1 VAAPSFTT
9 GNPLLDGL
17 YAILN
22 GISEVP
28 LISSPLT
35 GLLILAGVT
44 LASRRAG
51 FMMFV
56 SSIVGGSVAYVLG
69 APVGS
74 ITFGLF
80 GFNSILTGMAFWSGP
95 FVKSNKT
102 TFVISIV
109 GACVCAVVFEAFS
122 HLFGDMFAGLGP
134 GYSIPGFTISFVF
147 TAWAIMFAT
156 RKYGRDIWPPPALK
170 SSTTDALPFEWNLR
184 EFIRATLNGVS
195 QVTFIQDWR
204 TGLFWIVGLT
214 LCFELAPVSGSVLTN
229 AYTAGWD
236 PSSWLYLAGFMA
248 FLGSAIGV
256 ALGIVAKLPTTE
268 VRKGLHGFNNVLVMI
283 AITSFLPLT
292 VGTFLFAIFATVA
305 CTLFTMP
312 ALTSVFEE
320 LGMPTDLHMPALTG
334 PFVFTTIIFLMSI
347 VAFGHIPGGIGWAK
361 P

>member
-1 VAAPSFTT
+1 MVAPSFTT
-9 GNPLLDGL
+9 GDPFLDGL

-51 FMMFV
+51 FMMFI
-56 SSIVGGSVAYVLG
+56 SSIIGGAVAYILG
-69 APVGS
+69 APAGS

-80 GFNSILTGMAFWSGP
+80 GFNSVLTGMAFWSGP

-109 GACVCAVVFEAFS
+109 GAAATVVVFEAFS
-122 HLFGDMFAGLGP
+122 HLFGDMFAGLGA

-147 TAWAIMFAT
+147 TTWAIMFAT
-156 RKYGRDIWPPPALK
+156 RKYGYAIWPARSPKTSPTDEPPFK
-170 SSTTDALPFEWNLR
+170 WNVK
-184 EFIRATLNGVS
+184 EFIHASLNGVS
-195 QVTFIQDWR
+195 QVTFVQDWR
-204 TGLFWIVGLT
+204 TGLFWIAGLT
-214 LCFELAPVSGSVLTN
+214 FCFELAPVSGSVLTN
-229 AYTAGWD
+229 AYTAGWN
-236 PSSWLYLAGFMA
+236 PNSWLYLAGFMA

-256 ALGIVAKLPTTE
+256 ALGVVAKLPTSE
-268 VRKGLHGFNNVLVMI
+268 VRRGLHGFNNVLVMI

-292 VGTFLFAIFATVA
+292 VSTFLFAIFATVV
-305 CTLFTMP
+305 CTIFTMP

-320 LGMPTDLHMPALTG
+320 LGMPTDIHMPALTG